1 MYVYEYILIPFY
13 NFYSVLSVIRNN
25 DELVVGKKTE
35 KHG

>member
-1 MYVYEYILIPFY
+1 MYVYTYILIIFY

-25 DELVVGKKTE
+25 DELVVAKKTE